1 MLTTDITLNP
11 TKKLKPL
18 PKNKAWFTS
27 NTELLTNAGWV
38 QIEEAIRRNLPLLTY
53 SSESNSIQPRNILT
67 SATMAYKG
75 DVQFFEYPDIYM
87 EFRYAFPLP
96 KSEFL
101 KSHESLERNIF
112 GTKPYDG
119 TLFNVSV
126 PNSTVFVRHPNTKHP
141 GQSILAKTYVV
152 MEADDILDDGYQFEE
167 DNNEG
172 GEDEGIFPIT
182 NILETGYFPKDKDFT
197 KKRGGNDKHP
207 KNPKYPDEEKRRFGP
222 LTHPNYYL
230 CKVSW

>member
-1 MLTTDITLNP
+1 MLMTDVPLNP
-11 TKKLKPL
+11 QKKLKPL

-27 NTELLTNAGWV
+27 NTELLTNVGWI
-38 QIEEAIRRNLPLLTY
+38 QIEEVIRRNLPLLTY
-53 SSESNSIQPRNILT
+53 SSDNNVIQPRNILT
-67 SATMAYKG
+67 SATMPFKG

-101 KSHESLERNIF
+101 KTYEVIERNIF
-112 GTKPYDG
+112 GTKPYEG
-119 TLFNVSV
+119 LLFNISV
-126 PNSTVFVRHPNTKHP
+126 PNSTVFVRHPSTKHP

-152 MEADDILDDGYQFEE
+152 MEADDILDEGYRFEE
-167 DNNEG
+167 DDEPKQEEEEG
-172 GEDEGIFPIT
+172 LPIT
-182 NILETGYFPKDKDFT
+182 NILKTGSTPIDSK
-197 KKRGGNDKHP
+197 
-207 KNPKYPDEEKRRFGP
+207 EKRRFGP